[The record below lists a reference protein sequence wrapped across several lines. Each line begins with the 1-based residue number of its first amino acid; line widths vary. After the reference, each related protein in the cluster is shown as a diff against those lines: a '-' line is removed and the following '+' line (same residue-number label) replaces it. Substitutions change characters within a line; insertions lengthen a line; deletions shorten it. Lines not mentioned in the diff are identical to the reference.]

1 MHSLVSFIVIELS
14 LGCGCQPV
22 PKRRHQFQPPEN
34 IVRGRQTYL
43 SYDHQKIRRS
53 TRNQVSHF
61 KNVPWEEMNME
72 FHSIP
77 HLSRRTLLEA
87 FLAAGSLPLLAES
100 GGGAQVPGAAPRPF
114 RVNIPQVTIDRI
126 LSRVRET
133 RWPDRLEASDWRYGA
148 NWDYMKALAEYWTTQ
163 FDWRKAETNLNRY
176 PQFLARVG
184 DFDVHFYHVKGRG
197 PKPVPLILTHGW
209 PGSVFEFLEAIG
221 PLTDPAHFGGS
232 PDDAFHVVVPS
243 VPGFGFSSKPKG
255 KPIGLTTTATL
266 WNRLMTE
273 VLGYAKY
280 GSQGGDVGSGITN
293 QLAHQFPDSLLGIH
307 FNGVGVP
314 PPLEAEQTQ
323 QEREWAR
330 TVSAFVATE
339 RDYYNEQQHKPE
351 TVAFALTD
359 NPLGT
364 AAWIAEKLKLWS
376 DSPNEREP
384 VFTKDQVLTN
394 VMIYLVTGT
403 IGTSVWFYRG
413 RVDENS
419 NLIGRVNVPTAF
431 ASFPRELP
439 TLDPPKSVLARN
451 FNLMQYTR
459 MPRGG
464 HFACWEQ
471 PQSLV
476 EDLRNFFRK
485 LRS

>member
-1 MHSLVSFIVIELS
+1 ME
-14 LGCGCQPV
+14 
-22 PKRRHQFQPPEN
+22 
-34 IVRGRQTYL
+34 
-43 SYDHQKIRRS
+43 SYSCSR
-53 TRNQVSHF
+53 
-61 KNVPWEEMNME
+61 M
-72 FHSIP
+72 
-77 HLSRRTLLEA
+77 SRRTLLETLVTTGA
-87 FLAAGSLPLLAES
+87 VPLLAEGRS
-100 GGGAQVPGAAPRPF
+100 EAPATNAAPRPF
-114 RVNIPQVTIDRI
+114 RVNVPQAAIDRI

-133 RWPDRLEASDWRYGA
+133 RFPDRLDAPDWRYGA

-184 DFDVHFYHVKGRG
+184 DFDVHFYHVQGRG

-221 PLTDPAHFGGS
+221 PLTDPASFGGS
-232 PDDAFHVVVPS
+232 ADDAFDVVVPS

-255 KPIGLTTTATL
+255 KPIGLHTTATL
-266 WNRLMTE
+266 WNQLMTE
-273 VLGYAKY
+273 VLGYPKY

-293 QLAHQFPDSLLGIH
+293 QLAHQFPDSLIGVH

-314 PPLEAEQTQ
+314 PPPEAEQSD

-330 TVSAFVATE
+330 TVTTFMGLE
-339 RDYYNEQQHKPE
+339 RDYYNEQTHKPV

-364 AAWIAEKLKLWS
+364 AAWIAEKLKGWS
-376 DSPNEREP
+376 DSPDALEP

-394 VMIYLVTGT
+394 IMIYLVTDT
-403 IGTSVWFYRG
+403 IGTSVWYYRG
-413 RVDENS
+413 RVDES
-419 NLIGRVNVPTAF
+419 SDLTGRVNVPTGF

-439 TLDPPKSVLARN
+439 TLDPPQSVLARN
-451 FNLMQYTR
+451 FNLIQYTK

-471 PQSLV
+471 PKLLV
-476 EDLRNFFRK
+476 EDLRQFFQK